1 MKIAVFGLGYVGC
14 VTGACLAKMG
24 HTVEGVDVS
33 RAKVRLL
40 NAGHS
45 PVQEKGLEAL
55 VGRMAAEGRLHA
67 TLDPAEAL
75 RRADVSLVTV
85 GTPSRRDG
93 SVNLDHV
100 RAALTGIGRE
110 LRSSRKFHV
119 VVVRSTIPPGTT
131 ENLVIPTLERASRRK
146 AGRDFGVSF
155 HPEFLREGS
164 SIHDFFHPPKT
175 VLGAGEARS
184 LRPLVGLWR
193 EIQAPLFLT
202 SFRTAEIV
210 KYADNA
216 FHALKVS
223 FANEIGTLAKNFG
236 IDGREVMRIFAAD
249 TKLNISP
256 LYLRP
261 GFAFGGPCLPKD
273 VRALG
278 RMARQARLHLPL
290 VENLLLSNARHL
302 ERAVELALAAKK
314 KKIGVLGLVF
324 KADTDDLRESPA
336 CALVKALVAA
346 RRQVQVY
353 DPRVQ
358 LDRLLGA
365 NRAFLKKELPD
376 LGGRMVASLP
386 ELIRKNDVIVLAG
399 THPEF
404 AAAASKLP
412 KNKILIDL
420 VGLEDLST
428 PPASRRRYHG
438 LAW

>member
-24 HTVEGVDVS
+24 HTVVGVDVS
-33 RAKVRLL
+33 RAKVRLVD
-40 NAGHS
+40 AGHS

-55 VGRMAAEGRLHA
+55 VARMVAAGRLRA

-75 RRADVSLVTV
+75 DRAAVSLVTV
-85 GTPSRRDG
+85 GTPSRRNG

-100 RAALTGIGRE
+100 AAALTGIGRA
-110 LRSSRKFHV
+110 LVAARRYHV

-146 AGRDFGVSF
+146 AGRDFGVAF

-164 SIHDFFHPPKT
+164 SLHDFFHPSKT
-175 VLGAGEARS
+175 VLGARDPRS
-184 LRPLVGLWR
+184 LRPLLDLWKG
-193 EIQAPLFLT
+193 IPAPLFLT

-223 FANEIGTLAKNFG
+223 FANEIGALAKTFG

-278 RMARQARLHLPL
+278 RLARQARLHLPL
-290 VENLLLSNARHL
+290 IENVLPSNARHL
-302 ERAVELALAAKK
+302 RRGVDLVLAAKK
-314 KKIGVLGLVF
+314 KKVGVLGLVF

-336 CALVKALVAA
+336 CALVKELLAA
-346 RRQVQVY
+346 RRRVQVY
-353 DPRVQ
+353 DPRVR
-358 LDRLLGA
+358 LENLLGA
-365 NRAFLKKELPD
+365 NRAFVQKELPG
-376 LGGRMVASLP
+376 LPGMLTASLQD
-386 ELIRKNDVIVLAG
+386 LIRRNDVIVLAG
-399 THPEF
+399 SHPDF
-404 AAAASKLP
+404 TAAAAKLP
-412 KNKILIDL
+412 KNKVLIDL
-420 VGLEDLST
+420 VGLADDVPTLH
-428 PPASRRRYHG
+428 PRYQG